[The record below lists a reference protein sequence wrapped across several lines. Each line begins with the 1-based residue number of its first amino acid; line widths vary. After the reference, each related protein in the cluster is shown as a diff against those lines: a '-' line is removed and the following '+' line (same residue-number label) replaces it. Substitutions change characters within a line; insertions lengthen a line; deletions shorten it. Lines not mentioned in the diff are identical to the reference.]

1 MFQTEEESKVS
12 FLRGKAPL
20 VILILIL
27 IINIVSLFSRQSGY
41 VTQSG
46 AINSEPSKI
55 DFCKVFSAQ
64 LLAKTLH
71 KGLLIS
77 EVYNAI
83 TKDNYKDMEL
93 TGKERV
99 FYIYEKENVCNII
112 VTDDLGLRGF
122 EVGLSAGQKP
132 FYYKAIS
139 FNERLIKAREG

>member
-1 MFQTEEESKVS
+1 MFQTEGDGKWE
-12 FLRGKAPL
+12 FLKGKATL
-20 VILILIL
+20 AILILIL
-27 IINIVSLFSRQSGY
+27 IINILNLFSRQVGY

-55 DFCKVFSAQ
+55 DFCKVLSAQ
-64 LLAKTLH
+64 LLAKTLR
-71 KGLLIS
+71 KELLS
-77 EVYNAI
+77 DEVYSAI
-83 TKDNYKDMEL
+83 TKDDYKNMEL

-99 FYIYEKENVCNII
+99 FYVYEKENVCNII

-122 EVGLSAGQKP
+122 EVGLLSGQKP